1 MYIKKEERKNDDE
14 LTRSRIIFAFHAV
27 AEKNLMPR
35 YIFFRRREL
44 GKSKEMAME
53 CLSVARIFITLGEK

>member
-1 MYIKKEERKNDDE
+1 MYIKKEERKNDE

-35 YIFFRRREL
+35 HIFFRRQEL